1 MKQKRLT
8 ASQFETIVDTMAE
21 GLFVLDE
28 NSRVVLWNSKME
40 KLTGRK
46 SADVVGK
53 YCSEVG
59 KLCGTP
65 EDRKHCALFLSGNVA
80 GDECAIKNKN
90 GEIIPVI
97 RNSRIIFDS
106 KGERAGAV
114 ATIAD
119 LRPLLETQKELELT
133 RARLEHTVS
142 KLQVEELLIGKSHQ
156 MRTLSSLIV
165 KASATDVTV
174 LIEGETGTGKEL
186 VAKSIHQQSPR
197 RDKAF
202 ISVNCSA
209 LSAGLLESELFG
221 HIRGAFTGAIE
232 NRLGRFEAAE
242 GGTIFLD
249 EVAELELSV
258 QAKLLRVLQERT
270 IERLGESRSRSV
282 DVRVVAATN
291 KALDEMVREGL
302 FREDLYYRLKVFP
315 LQTHPLRERK
325 IDIPILANHFL
336 KEEAKKRKKRKSKL
350 SEAALHAL
358 TAHCWPGNVRELE
371 NAIMHGVI
379 MAGQQTIDIGDLPR
393 EVVEACRN
401 RNLVRKQQVSRMTTA
416 ELQELLLKARG
427 NLSEVARQ
435 LGVHRSTIMRRAKK
449 LGVDY

>member
-1 MKQKRLT
+1 MKQKKLT
-8 ASQFETIVDTMAE
+8 ATQFETIVDTMAE

-28 NSRVVLWNSKME
+28 KSRVVLWNSKME

-46 SADVVGK
+46 SADVIGK

-65 EDRKHCALFLSGNVA
+65 DNRKHCALLLSGDVV
-80 GDECAIKNKN
+80 GDECAIRSKS

-97 RNSRIIFDS
+97 RNSRILFDG

-119 LRPLLETQKELELT
+119 LRPLLNAQKELELI
-133 RARLEHTVS
+133 RARLEHKVS
-142 KLQVEELLIGKSHQ
+142 SLHVKDLLIGKSQQ

-165 KASATDVTV
+165 KAAATDVTV
-174 LIEGETGTGKEL
+174 LVEGETGTGKEL

-197 RDKAF
+197 RDKPF

-232 NRLGRFEAAE
+232 NRVGRFEAAE

-282 DVRVVAATN
+282 NVRVVAATN
-291 KALDEMVREGL
+291 RALHELVGKGL

-325 IDIPILANHFL
+325 VDIPILANHFL
-336 KEEAKKRKKRKSKL
+336 ESEAKKRKRKRSKL
-350 SEAALHAL
+350 SNAALQAL

-379 MAGQQTIDIGDLPR
+379 MAGRTTIDTDHLPK
-393 EVVEACRN
+393 EVTDACRN
-401 RNLVRKQQVSRMTTA
+401 RKSVRKRQVSRLTA
-416 ELQELLLKARG
+416 DELQELMQDARG

-449 LGVDY
+449 LKVEY